1 MMEVSR
7 DEGRENKQVFLKERE
22 GEGEG
27 YEITNCVGVKEEEDS
42 AQHIITV
49 FYS

>member
-1 MMEVSR
+1 MKEER
-7 DEGRENKQVFLKERE
+7 INKSFLKRERE
-22 GEGEG
+22 RERGEG